1 MNDIGS
7 VFLSLNQGKQFQQ
20 KNNKS
25 KDKNK
30 NKSTNKG
37 SNKNSFVE
45 GFTDSSDYIPES
57 GDSHR
62 IPVFKNQYNRLK
74 SNQTDSTNDMNI
86 LIQLENEY
94 DDLVKQLNDEQQTA
108 IKEGDNYLKLT
119 SVNNPFLAKN
129 ITVDAS
135 QGDLPFVSSGIGGY
149 VTSKGIFKNY
159 PDQAT
164 FDATAG
170 KNGCP
175 IDVTKGVKK
184 DDYSSL
190 LRNGTDMKS
199 GQSCGYEGKNVYVS
213 RVLTDPEVTYQK
225 CYYNTNPNDT
235 TTTSSPALTLL
246 TDQTYTFDECKQ
258 KAVDSGQSYFSLR
271 GKPDANYKSSCLIG
285 NTNDPTI
292 YGSSTTI
299 IQPVKLWTTEGML
312 DDEGW
317 GNALWNGKVM
327 LNKFGQLVFSN
338 SNNDTQTF
346 SIGNNK
352 STCTDADNCSYY
364 IVLQNDGNMCCYKG
378 TDPAN
383 NEGAALWCSG
393 TNGKQQAANPDWV
406 SSYSTPYGKS
416 YLSTGQYLNRGQ
428 WIGSEDGKLKL
439 IYDDAVGNLVLY
451 TSATT
456 NGCAEFTTSS
466 KKFFYGD
473 TDNTNAV
480 YKVDE
485 LGVPGTLGN
494 VAYID
499 NNSTAHLYP
508 SDMIGYSNNYTI
520 YPNFDTT
527 GNDIAIN
534 NSNAIGGIDEC
545 KVTCNNTAD
554 CAGFVW
560 APDDTAN
567 PCQLKNSNMF
577 PKSPRVTNST
587 TSIYARRPNVNNNG
601 LLCNKEIVDIDT
613 LRYSR
618 YQQGEAMTENAPF
631 CRDAVISE
639 NVKARIKEI
648 ESRMVAKS
656 QEIAAKIKDLYQR
669 DDKIFDN
676 MDINNDELKKKILMY
691 KRIVMDKNKNKT
703 NTLNP
708 MPLNSNNRKEGMQ
721 NLNMNDVNGMLA
733 DTDLR
738 VLQENYS
745 YVLWSV
751 LAVGLL
757 TITVNVMKAKNK

>member
-1 MNDIGS
+1 MDNTN

-20 KNNKS
+20 KCNKNKKKGSKSSNKS
-25 KDKNK
+25 KGK
-30 NKSTNKG
+30 
-37 SNKNSFVE
+37 E
-45 GFTDSSDYIPES
+45 GFTNSSDFIPES

-62 IPVFKNQYNRLK
+62 IPVFLNEYNRK
-74 SNQTDSTNDMNI
+74 KGNIVDSSNDIQQLNRLQT
-86 LIQLENEY
+86 EY
-94 DDLVKQLNDEQQTA
+94 DNIIQQLDTEKKKAEEQ
-108 IKEGDNYLKLT
+108 GDAYLNLT
-119 SVNNPFLAKN
+119 SPNNPLLSKN

-135 QGDLPFVSSGIGGY
+135 QGELPFVSSGVGGY
-149 VTSKGIFKNY
+149 VTAKGMFKNY

-175 IDVTKGVKK
+175 VDITKGVKK
-184 DDYSSL
+184 DNYSSL
-190 LRNGTDMKS
+190 LKNGTDMKS
-199 GQSCGYEGKNVYVS
+199 GQSCGNEGKNVYVS

-225 CYYNTNPNDT
+225 CYYNTNPSDST
-235 TTTSSPALTLL
+235 TTTNPALTLL
-246 TDQTYTFDECKQ
+246 TDQLYTFDECKQ

-299 IQPVKLWTTEGML
+299 TTPVKLWTTEGML

-317 GNALWNGKVM
+317 GNALWNSNVM
-327 LNKFGQLVFSN
+327 LNNLGQLVFSN

-383 NEGAALWCSG
+383 NEGAALWCSN
-393 TNGKQQAANPDWV
+393 TNGKQQEANPDWV
-406 SSYSTPYGKS
+406 SSYAKPYGKS
-416 YLSTGQYLNRGQ
+416 YLSTGQYLTRGQ

-439 IYDDAVGNLVLY
+439 IYDDAAGNLILY

-456 NGCAEFTTSS
+456 NGCAEFTTPS

-473 TDNTNAV
+473 TDNTNAL
-480 YKVDE
+480 YKINE
-485 LGVPGTLGN
+485 EGVPDNLGN
-494 VAYID
+494 IAYID

-508 SDMIGYSNNYTI
+508 TDMLGYSNNYTI
-520 YPNFDTT
+520 YPNFDTV
-527 GNDIAIN
+527 GNDIAIT
-534 NSNAIGGIDEC
+534 NSGEIGGIEQC
-545 KVTCNNTAD
+545 KVACNSNSE

-560 APDDTAN
+560 SPDDTAN

-577 PKSPRVTNST
+577 PKSPRVTNNIRSM
-587 TSIYARRPNVNNNG
+587 YVRRPKILDNG
-601 LLCNKEIVDIDT
+601 MMCNKEIVDIDS
-613 LRYSR
+613 LRYAR
-618 YQQGEAMTENAPF
+618 YDQGSAMTENAIW
-631 CRDAVISE
+631 CRDTVISDA
-639 NVKARIKEI
+639 VKARIKDL
-648 ESRMVAKS
+648 ESRLVLKG
-656 QEIAAKIKDLYQR
+656 QEIAAKIKELFDR
-669 DDKIFDN
+669 DKTIFDN
-676 MDINNDELKKKILMY
+676 MDINNDELKKKILLY
-691 KRIVMDKNKNKT
+691 KRITMDKNNKNLK
-703 NTLNP
+703 P
-708 MPLNSNNRKEGMQ
+708 MPLNGNNMKEGMQ

-733 DTDLR
+733 DTDIII
-738 VLQENYS
+738 LQENYS

-757 TITVNVMKAKNK
+757 TVTINMMSARNK

>member
-1 MNDIGS
+1 MDNN

-20 KNNKS
+20 KRNKCKDNKIKNKSKSNNKS
-25 KDKNK
+25 KGK
-30 NKSTNKG
+30 
-37 SNKNSFVE
+37 E
-45 GFTDSSDYIPES
+45 GFTNSSDFIPES
-57 GDSHR
+57 GNSHR
-62 IPVFKNQYNRLK
+62 IPVFLNQYNRIK
-74 SNQTDSTNDMNI
+74 SNIGDSTND
-86 LIQLENEY
+86 IQGLTRLQTEY
-94 DDLVKQLNDEQQTA
+94 DNIVQQLDTEKNMAEEQGNA
-108 IKEGDNYLKLT
+108 YLNLT
-119 SVNNPFLAKN
+119 NSNNPLLSKN
-129 ITVDAS
+129 ITVDSS

-149 VTSKGIFKNY
+149 VTAKGMFKNY

-164 FDATAG
+164 FDSTAG

-175 IDVTKGVKK
+175 ADITKGVKK
-184 DDYSSL
+184 DNYSSL
-190 LRNGTDMKS
+190 LKNGTDMKS
-199 GQSCGYEGKNVYVS
+199 GQSCGNEGKNVYVS
-213 RVLTDPEVTYQK
+213 RVLTDPAATYQK
-225 CYYNTNPNDT
+225 CYYNTNPSDST
-235 TTTSSPALTLL
+235 TTTNPALTLL
-246 TDQTYTFDECKQ
+246 TDQLYTFDECKQ

-299 IQPVKLWTTEGML
+299 IQPIKLWTTEGML

-393 TNGKQQAANPDWV
+393 TNGKQQAVNPDWV

-416 YLSTGQYLNRGQ
+416 YLSTGQYLTRGQ

-439 IYDDAVGNLVLY
+439 IYENDTGNLVLY

-456 NGCAEFTTSS
+456 NGCAMNRGSTGIT
-466 KKFFYGD
+466 FYGN
-473 TDNTNAV
+473 TDNTNAL
-480 YKVDE
+480 YKVNE
-485 LGVPGTLGN
+485 QGVPDNLGN

-508 SDMIGYSNNYTI
+508 TDMLGYSNNYTI
-520 YPNFDTT
+520 YPNFDTV
-527 GNDIAIN
+527 GNDIAIT
-534 NSNAIGGIDEC
+534 NSGQIGGIEQC
-545 KVTCNNTAD
+545 KVACNSNSE

-560 APDDTAN
+560 ASDDTAN

-587 TSIYARRPNVNNNG
+587 HSIYVRRPKILDNG
-601 LLCNKEIVDIDT
+601 LMCNKEIVDIDS
-613 LRYSR
+613 LRYAR
-618 YQQGEAMTENAPF
+618 YDQGSGMTENAIW
-631 CRDAVISE
+631 CRDTVISDA
-639 NVKARIKEI
+639 VKARIKDL
-648 ESRMVAKS
+648 ESRLVAKG
-656 QEIAAKIKDLYQR
+656 QEIAAKIKELFDR
-669 DDKIFDN
+669 DTTIFDN
-676 MDINNDELKKKILMY
+676 MDINNDELKKKILLY
-691 KRIVMDKNKNKT
+691 KRITMDKNN
-703 NTLNP
+703 NNLNP
-708 MPLNSNNRKEGMQ
+708 MPLNSNSNSNNKNMKEGMQ

-733 DTDLR
+733 DTDIII
-738 VLQENYS
+738 LQENYS

-757 TITVNVMKAKNK
+757 TVTINMMKATNK